1 MLRNF
6 KVRSLQAGDSPSQ
19 PFVDQDLL
27 RAFRFPA
34 LALIRCAYHVTVSSS
49 GFWGIGSNKR
59 MLSNVN
65 RVMREHLPPSHQ
77 ADWPEPTR
85 FDKLRIKTE
94 MQLIHLIK
102 TELSLGI
109 QEARQ
114 ALKSADTSP
123 VREACSRRAYKA
135 YALAARLLR
144 LVVEITEDERS
155 RVESRLEHLQ
165 RMLEA
170 LSAIR
175 STSTAAEDEIATL
188 AHAVREARGSP
199 EGLSEE
205 DWFRAERALKT
216 PRESN
221 TACFLG

>member
-1 MLRNF
+1 
-6 KVRSLQAGDSPSQ
+6 
-19 PFVDQDLL
+19 
-27 RAFRFPA
+27 
-34 LALIRCAYHVTVSSS
+34 
-49 GFWGIGSNKR
+49 

-65 RVMREHLPPSHQ
+65 RFMSEHLPPSHQ

-85 FDKLRIKTE
+85 FDKLRMKTE

-102 TELSLGI
+102 TELNLGI

-114 ALKSADTSP
+114 ALKSADTWP
-123 VREACSRRAYKA
+123 VREDCSRRAYGA
-135 YALAARLLR
+135 YALAARLLP

-155 RVESRLEHLQ
+155 RLESRLEHLQ
-165 RMLEA
+165 RMLAA

-175 STSTAAEDEIATL
+175 STSTPAEDEIATL

-205 DWFRAERALKT
+205 DLVSSRTGRQA
-216 PRESN
+216 REESL
-221 TACFLG
+221 C